1 MRGDLEALIRDGAVG
16 ALATL
21 TDNSSTAVLTAGV
34 ADIAAGTP
42 IPDDRPQYVR
52 VGSITK
58 SFTAAIVLQLVD
70 EHRIDLDE
78 PVDTYLPGL
87 LTGDHVDGREI
98 TVRQILGHRSGLP
111 DPARTR
117 ETHEHAAA
125 QDGRTYTPAEEV
137 ALALRSPAKFAPGAR
152 FEYANINYIVAG
164 MLIEAVTGRPY
175 TEELSDRLLTP
186 LNLSHTYLPATG
198 ETGLRDPHP
207 NGYAT
212 VDGAATDAT
221 IMEPSLPWVS
231 GALVSTGADLNRF
244 FTALLDGRVVPEDLL
259 RAMLDGSDMGHG
271 DGMSYGLGI
280 AYSRL
285 SCGADFVGNVGGV
298 HGFTAVSGATRA
310 GRAITYSFTG
320 ISSNVQ
326 IRDVLTHALCD

>member
-1 MRGDLEALIRDGAVG
+1 MSNTGFEQWRSLVPSALVRRASGSLAPWFDGLRYSGPMCAWIADSYRRVMRIPALILSTCVAAVLLAACTTNAVESASAPTVPAEKADALRGDLEALIRDGAVG

-98 TVRQILGHRSGLP
+98 TVRQILGHRSGLT

-152 FEYANINYIVAG
+152 FEYANIN
-164 MLIEAVTGRPY
+164 
-175 TEELSDRLLTP
+175 S
-186 LNLSHTYLPATG
+186 SSPA
-198 ETGLRDPHP
+198 
-207 NGYAT
+207 
-212 VDGAATDAT
+212 
-221 IMEPSLPWVS
+221 
-231 GALVSTGADLNRF
+231 
-244 FTALLDGRVVPEDLL
+244 
-259 RAMLDGSDMGHG
+259 
-271 DGMSYGLGI
+271 
-280 AYSRL
+280 
-285 SCGADFVGNVGGV
+285 C
-298 HGFTAVSGATRA
+298 
-310 GRAITYSFTG
+310 
-320 ISSNVQ
+320 
-326 IRDVLTHALCD
+326 